1 MPAVTTAF
9 LAAINGTTHDANIDV
24 AVTSQASGAR
34 NLSVEIVNEC
44 FTTIANGAFKI
55 GALAHSILA
64 TPGAIP
70 APAGNGVIIGATT
83 YAVTVNAGT
92 GYVEVQQTSP

>member
-70 APAGNGVIIGATT
+70 AGNGVIIGATT